1 MNNRVFHL
9 IEFLPDLANESAI
22 REIRKHFLSKK
33 SETMTSE
40 TMTPDF
46 SSNGFNDEVQLRLP
60 GLKYSS
66 SEVVTSVMATKNS
79 AMPI

>member
-9 IEFLPDLANESAI
+9 TEFLPDLANESTI

-33 SETMTSE
+33 SE

-46 SSNGFNDEVQLRLP
+46 SSNGFNDEVQLRLT

-66 SEVVTSVMATKNS
+66 SEVVTSVMTTKNS
-79 AMPI
+79 VMSF

>member
-9 IEFLPDLANESAI
+9 IEFLPDLANGSTI
-22 REIRKHFLSKK
+22 SEIRKHFVSKK

-46 SSNGFNDEVQLRLP
+46 SSNGFNDEVQLRLTV
-60 GLKYSS
+60 LKYSS
-66 SEVVTSVMATKNS
+66 SEVVTSVMTTKNS
-79 AMPI
+79 AMPF